1 MSGRFTHVKKGGY
14 DPAEV
19 EHYVGELEKQLKYY
33 RDRDATINQAIIS
46 AQAAAD
52 NIVQNAKNQGR
63 TIREH
68 VAKQLEDVSLSISS
82 QKQMLSSFARDYNT
96 VISKY
101 LRVIDDEDFK
111 DINEKI
117 DSMEAFLR
125 DFSQEVHE
133 DLQIER
139 RMNDRRT
146 EQVQPIKE
154 AADNA

>member
-1 MSGRFTHVKKGGY
+1 MTGRFNYVRKGGY

-19 EHYVGELEKQLKYY
+19 EHYIGELERQLKFY
-33 RDRDATINQAIIS
+33 RDKDATINQAIIS

-63 TIREH
+63 TIREN
-68 VAKQLEDVSLSISS
+68 VASQLEDVSISISS
-82 QKQMLSSFARDYNT
+82 QKTMLSNFVRDYDA
-96 VISKY
+96 ILSKY

-111 DINEKI
+111 GIVEKI
-117 DSMEAFLR
+117 DSIEAYLR

-139 RMNDRRT
+139 RL
-146 EQVQPIKE
+146 QQGQQAKGV
-154 AADNA
+154 ADNV